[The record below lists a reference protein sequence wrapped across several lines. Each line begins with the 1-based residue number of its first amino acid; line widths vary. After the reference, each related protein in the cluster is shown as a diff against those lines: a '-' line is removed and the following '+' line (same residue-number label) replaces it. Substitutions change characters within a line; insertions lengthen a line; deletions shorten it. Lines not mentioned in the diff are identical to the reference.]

1 MSTNRSAD
9 FSDQLLPGIR
19 HTVILNMRR
28 PTEFTRIF
36 NMKDSKKRDEIDS
49 LVTGFG
55 AMPKKG
61 EGVPIFYDAALEG
74 PRTTYVHESY
84 GMGFRV
90 TEELVDDE
98 LYGHIKKLPKNLAT
112 SAMQTVEVTSANLIN
127 NGFSA
132 VTGADGVS
140 LFNTAHPLVG
150 GGTASN
156 TFATSTDLNP
166 TSLKDAIVRLEDT
179 TDDRGIPLLY
189 KARTLIVPSDKRW
202 LAQELLKSKQKPGSA
217 DNDFNP
223 LAEADLGWMI
233 WRYLTDTDSWY
244 LQANEHELNYF
255 WRKRPVLKNSFDFDS
270 GDAKFKM
277 TMRFSVGH
285 SDWRGIFGATGT

>member
-1 MSTNRSAD
+1 MSTNRSSD
-9 FSDQLLPGIR
+9 FSDQLMPGIR
-19 HTVILNMRR
+19 HTVIHTLRR
-28 PTEFTRIF
+28 PTEFSRIF

-74 PRTTYVHESY
+74 PSTTYVHESY

-98 LYGHIKKLPKNLAT
+98 LYGHIKKLPKNLSV
-112 SAMQTVEVTSANLIN
+112 SAMQTVEVTAANLFN

-150 GGTASN
+150 GGTAEN

-166 TSLKDAIVRLEDT
+166 TSLKDSIVRLEDT
-179 TDDRGIPLLY
+179 EDDRGIPLLY
-189 KARTLIVPSDKRW
+189 KAKTLIVPSGQRW

-223 LAEADLGWMI
+223 LAEADLGWMV
-233 WRYLTDTDSWY
+233 WRYLTDADSWFV
-244 LQANEHELNYF
+244 QANEHELNFF
-255 WRKRPVLKNSFDFDS
+255 WRKRPTMKNAFDFDT

-277 TMRFSVGH
+277 NMRFSLGH
-285 SDWRGIFGATGT
+285 SDWRGIYGATGT